1 MMEYEFFLTKNW
13 VSSQQL
19 RNAWASRLSLPSPLP
34 VCVICDEHSLPMQAS
49 HSFQTTVSHVRRQY
63 FFFLL
68 NYPWPPFGSRWIQTS
83 QTSILG
89 CWYVFSF
96 SCIWHS
102 TKQKWERLPLIKSF
116 LFFFLSKFPFNCDQ
130 EENSNFIPRITEN
143 LAGGQ
148 QFLSHS
154 TVTAPHSSQPV
165 SQENYKL
172 SVYWSMLEVKSCSSW
187 WALLHEKFGQGQSW
201 LAACAPPPPGSG
213 CSFLHPSPLC
223 CSIQPRLW
231 RLRQRAKDDRIRPC
245 TYKSQSLQKSDCLII
260 FTSRLWRGKSPTV
273 TNQRESNQSP
283 PGLFVLWHKIIE

>member
-1 MMEYEFFLTKNW
+1 MN
-13 VSSQQL
+13 SSWQKIGF
-19 RNAWASRLSLPSPLP
+19 LPSSSEMPEP
-34 VCVICDEHSLPMQAS
+34 QDSLCCLLCLSVLYVMSTPFLCKS
-49 HSFQTTVSHVRRQY
+49 LLSDHGVSREKAIL
-63 FFFLL
+63 FFLL

-172 SVYWSMLEVKSCSSW
+172 SVYWSMLEVKSYSSW
-187 WALLHEKFGQGQSW
+187 WALLHEKFGRGQSW